1 MTTIANHK
9 KTQMG
14 YNAICVFTF
23 HCHHL
28 MTLLLKLKSQRW
40 LELAALALISAL
52 IYLPQLSQ
60 FSYYRDDW
68 YYAYD
73 GYIAG
78 HSIFNVMFA
87 SDRPARGIFFGIY
100 YFLFGA
106 HPLPYHLGI
115 YLWRLLGAYAALWL
129 FHLLWSRQRAANFA
143 MSLLFLVYPGFLWW
157 VQGIEYQPM
166 VASVALH
173 TLSFALTLAA
183 IRTQVKTQQAAL
195 WASSIFTG
203 LAAIA
208 LVDYAIGMEAFRILC
223 IFLAQPRRALRAS
236 IIPLTIPISFLLWK
250 LFLFEGDR
258 KATDIT
264 YQLGDLLRE
273 PLATSLLWGKNLMNS
288 ALNVSFLA
296 WWTPL
301 RTHYFF
307 VEKDSLWLGLT
318 LATLVLALSLVA
330 LRQLSAP
337 QPDSQPEA
345 ESKPE
350 NFPLQAIALGL
361 AGTVFGLLPVVMAN
375 RFVIF
380 KAYSHYAL
388 PASLAGV
395 ILVVGLIHLLSTKR
409 LQIILVSLL
418 VGVAA
423 LTHRGL
429 ALKAADEQS
438 TVRDFWWQVYW
449 RIPQIQE
456 GTTIAAV
463 YPNINYETD
472 TDIVWGP
479 ANFLYYPNPQP
490 GADFV
495 KYPLGATRL
504 DEQGIQ
510 NILGV
515 DEKVSETY
523 RSHTMFLNYRRVLVM
538 SQSSVAS
545 CVHVID
551 SRWVEQSQHDTEQ
564 TAQLFPRSKIEF
576 ALTEG
581 ETPQPLRFVFGAEP
595 THGWCYFYQ
604 KAELA
609 RQRGDWESVSALGA
623 EAVRLNLVPADPI
636 EWMPFLQAYAVLG
649 ETQKLESLAAQ
660 FKEDTFHRGQFCQ
673 SLNRMEE
680 NGFPLKEDLRIEID
694 KLFCGP

>member
-1 MTTIANHK
+1 MP
-9 KTQMG
+9 
-14 YNAICVFTF
+14 
-23 HCHHL
+23 
-28 MTLLLKLKSQRW
+28 LLSKLKRSPW

-52 IYLPQLSQ
+52 IYLLNVNQ

-78 HSIFNVMFA
+78 ASIFKVMFA
-87 SDRPARGIFFGIY
+87 SDRPARGIFYGIY
-100 YFLFGA
+100 YLLFGA

-129 FHLLWSRQRAANFA
+129 FNLLWSRQRAANFA

-173 TLSFALTLAA
+173 TLSLALTLAA
-183 IRTQVKTQQAAL
+183 IRAQNKPAQAAL
-195 WASSIFTG
+195 WVSSILTG

-223 IFLAQPRRALRAS
+223 ISLAQPAPRRLIKTIRSS
-236 IIPLTIPISFLLWK
+236 IIPLTIPLSFLIWK
-250 LFLFEGDR
+250 LFIFQGDR

-273 PLATSLLWGKNLMNS
+273 PLATSLLWGKNLLTS

-296 WWTPL
+296 WQAPL
-301 RTHYFF
+301 KTHYFF

-330 LRQLSAP
+330 LRQLSTP
-337 QPDSQPEA
+337 QPDSQLEA

-350 NFPLQAIALGL
+350 NFPFQAIALGL
-361 AGTVFGLLPVVMAN
+361 AGTVFGLLPVIMAN
-375 RFVIF
+375 RLVIF

-409 LQIILVSLL
+409 LQMILVSLL

-423 LTHRGL
+423 LTHREL

-438 TVRDFWWQVYW
+438 AVRAFWWQVYW

-463 YPNINYETD
+463 YPNVNYDTD

-490 GADFV
+490 GTDLV
-495 KYPLGATRL
+495 KYSLGATRL

-510 NILGV
+510 NILGAE
-515 DEKVSETY
+515 EKVSETY

-538 SQSSVAS
+538 SQPSAAS

-551 SRWVEQSQHDTEQ
+551 PRWIEQSKYDTEQ
-564 TAQLFPRSKIEF
+564 TAQIFPHSKIEF
-576 ALTEG
+576 AMTEG
-581 ETPQPLRFVFGAEP
+581 ETPEPLDFVFGAEP
-595 THGWCYFYQ
+595 VHGWCYMYQ

-609 RQRGDWESVSALGA
+609 RQRGDWEAVSALSA
-623 EAVRLNLVPADPI
+623 EAASQNLVPADPI
-636 EWMPFLQAYAVLG
+636 EWTPFLQAYAVLD
-649 ETQKLESLAAQ
+649 EPEKVEALAAQ
-660 FKEDTFHRGQFCQ
+660 FKDDPFHKGQFCQ
-673 SLNRMEE
+673 SLSRMEE
-680 NGFPLKEDLRIEID
+680 NGYPLKEELQNEID
-694 KLFCGP
+694 NLFCGL

>member
-1 MTTIANHK
+1 MP
-9 KTQMG
+9 
-14 YNAICVFTF
+14 
-23 HCHHL
+23 
-28 MTLLLKLKSQRW
+28 LLSKLKRSPW

-52 IYLPQLSQ
+52 IYLPHLSQ

-78 HSIFNVMFA
+78 PAIFKVMFA

-115 YLWRLLGAYAALWL
+115 YLWRLIGAYAAFWL
-129 FHLLWSRQRAANFA
+129 FNLLWNRQRAANFA

-183 IRTQVKTQQAAL
+183 LRAQTKPTQAAL
-195 WASSIFTG
+195 WVSSILTG
-203 LAAIA
+203 LAAIS

-223 IFLAQPRRALRAS
+223 IFLTQPAPRRLIKTIRSS
-236 IIPLTIPISFLLWK
+236 IIPLTIPLSFLVWK
-250 LFLFEGDR
+250 LFIFQGDR

-273 PLATSLLWGKNLMNS
+273 PLATSLLWGENLLTS

-296 WWTPL
+296 WQAPL
-301 RTHYFF
+301 KSHYFF

-337 QPDSQPEA
+337 QPDTQPES
-345 ESKPE
+345 ESKPD

-375 RFVIF
+375 RLVVF

-409 LQIILVSLL
+409 LQMILVSLL

-429 ALKAADEQS
+429 ALKVADEQS
-438 TVRDFWWQVYW
+438 AVRDFWWQVYW

-463 YPNINYETD
+463 YPNIDYGTD

-479 ANFLYYPNPQP
+479 ANFMYFPTPQP
-490 GADFV
+490 GVDLV

-510 NILGV
+510 NILGAE
-515 DEKVSETY
+515 EKVSEAY
-523 RSHTMFLNYRRVLVM
+523 RSHSMFLNYRRVLVM
-538 SQSSVAS
+538 SQPSAES

-551 SRWVEQSQHDTEQ
+551 PRWVELSKHDTEEISQ
-564 TAQLFPRSKIEF
+564 IFPHSKIEF
-576 ALTEG
+576 AMTEG
-581 ETPQPLRFVFGAEP
+581 ETPEPLDFVFGSEP
-595 THGWCYFYQ
+595 DHDWCYFYQ

-609 RQRGDWESVSALGA
+609 RQRGDWEAVSALGIETA
-623 EAVRLNLVPADPI
+623 SQNLIPADPI
-636 EWMPFLQAYAVLG
+636 EWTPFLQAYAFLG
-649 ETQKLESLAAQ
+649 ETEKVEYLAAQ
-660 FKEDTFHRGQFCQ
+660 FKDDSFHKEQFCQ
-673 SLNRMEE
+673 NLNRMEE
-680 NGFPLKEDLRIEID
+680 NGYPLKEEMQSKADE
-694 KLFCGP
+694 LFCKP